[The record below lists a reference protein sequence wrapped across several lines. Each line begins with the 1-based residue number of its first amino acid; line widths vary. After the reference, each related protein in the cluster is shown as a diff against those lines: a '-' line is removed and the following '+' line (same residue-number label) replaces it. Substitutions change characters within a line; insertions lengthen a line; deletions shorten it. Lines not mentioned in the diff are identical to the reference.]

1 MLLVQTRL
9 QRAPDG
15 RRKMGTR
22 KARIAVVGCGGFA
35 RSRLYPSIQL
45 AQNIRLAAVCDLVP
59 DLAAET
65 ARRFG
70 AGGHFTDMEEML
82 DAVEPDG
89 VCVIGPAPMQFE
101 LGMRVLARGFHLYT
115 EKPCANTAAE
125 ADELASL
132 ADERNLIAQCGF
144 MKRYSR
150 IYPAARSI
158 AGREEFGPVR
168 MIEVRFTQ
176 GPYPALWGIEEPMRA
191 MLVGQL
197 VHIFDLVRFLA
208 GDVRAV
214 SARLHQADAG
224 KEYGAYAVLLELA
237 NGGLGVMNLNALESD
252 TWHFNEY
259 VRLSGFRHWLDTE
272 DMLHLRYHPLEGW
285 TGEGGLKN
293 QCMTWE
299 PALDLEEQMLERA
312 GYAPEIRDFAD
323 CCLTNRRPRA
333 TAAGCAEALR
343 IGEAI
348 WRSAQADG
356 QQVEIECRWPD
367 RGDDR

>member
-1 MLLVQTRL
+1 
-9 QRAPDG
+9 
-15 RRKMGTR
+15 MGTD

-35 RSRLYPSIQL
+35 RTRLYPSIQL
-45 AQNIRLAAVCDLVP
+45 ARNIRLVAVCDLVEE
-59 DLAAET
+59 LAAET
-65 ARRFG
+65 AHRFG
-70 AGGHFTDMEEML
+70 ADDCFTDMDAML
-82 DAVEPDG
+82 DAVHPDG
-89 VCVIGPAPMQFE
+89 VCVIGPGPMQHE
-101 LGMRVLARGFHLYT
+101 LGLRVLERGLNLYT
-115 EKPCANTAAE
+115 EKPCANTAEE

-132 ADERNLIAQCGF
+132 ADGRGIIAQCGF

-150 IYPAARSI
+150 IYEAAKSV
-158 AGREEFGPVR
+158 AGRDEFGPVR

-208 GDVRAV
+208 GDVRSV
-214 SARLHQADAG
+214 SARLFQPDEG
-224 KEYGAYAVLLELA
+224 DEYGAYAILLRLD
-237 NGGLGVMNLNALESD
+237 NGGLGAMNLNALESD

-259 VRLSGFRHWLDTE
+259 VRLTGFRHWLDAE
-272 DMLHLRYHPLEGW
+272 DMLRLRYHPLEGW
-285 TGEGGLKN
+285 TDADGLKN

-323 CCLTNRRPRA
+323 CCLTGRKPRA

-343 IGEAI
+343 MGEAI
-348 WRSAQADG
+348 WQSAQANG
-356 QQVEIECRWPD
+356 REVEIECRWTD
-367 RGDDR
+367 GGVG